1 MHSTWN
7 PQEVVTYL
15 LLVSRWFVVGVFL
28 FQLGNQLAK
37 YCKYHL
43 EATSRWREV
52 VRYMGNYTHHLLQ

>member
-1 MHSTWN
+1 MYSTWN
-7 PQEVVTYL
+7 PQEVVISCY
-15 LLVSRWFVVGVFL
+15 RVGGLYVEWFL

-52 VRYMGNYTHHLLQ
+52 VRYMGDCTHHLLQ